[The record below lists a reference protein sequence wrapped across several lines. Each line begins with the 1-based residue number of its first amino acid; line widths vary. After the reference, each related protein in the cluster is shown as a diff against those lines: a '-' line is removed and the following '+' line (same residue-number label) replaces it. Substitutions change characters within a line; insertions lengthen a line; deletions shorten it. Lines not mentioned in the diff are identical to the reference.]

1 VVNTKDGD
9 EAARQ
14 RHIIDAALESIDDPL
29 DFGFDA
35 AECFTVAGLLARRRS
50 QFPHDPRSEPFRQDF
65 AS

>member
-14 RHIIDAALESIDDPL
+14 RHIIDALESIADPL

-35 AECFTVAGLLARRRS
+35 AECFTVAGLLARLRS
-50 QFPHDPRSEPFRQDF
+50 QFPHDPRSEPSRQDF